1 MKKKKTNPTPRLR
14 NKSDENKT
22 VVTRS
27 VWACTLYTD
36 AAVWTRRGTE
46 HVTTLVP
53 RQINFLHLFRGQK
66 KGAFMV
72 FNVWTRTRAAVT
84 KWGWV
89 HDFFLIILR
98 LKSILRKKSI
108 SRWKVNSEGKKSILR
123 KKIQF
128 WGKKTSIFW
137 GKKVDSGRKCQF

>member
-1 MKKKKTNPTPRLR
+1 M
-14 NKSDENKT
+14 
-22 VVTRS
+22 
-27 VWACTLYTD
+27 WACTLYTD

-108 SRWKVNSEGKKSILR
+108 SRWKVNFAGKKSILGKKSIRGKKIISRWKVNSEGKKSILR

-137 GKKVDSGRKCQF
+137 GKKVSSGRKCQF